1 ISTPWMTSTAPNA
14 LRTSQMATGAN
25 VSSCQSGLFW
35 AAPAEWRVIMSHV
48 RRAARVLL
56 WVQSHVLSAQS
67 QGGAHPCPHDAGP
80 RELFSIGDGRVRF
93 ERTVSGVAQCQ
104 RPTTSV

>member
-1 ISTPWMTSTAPNA
+1 
-14 LRTSQMATGAN
+14 
-25 VSSCQSGLFW
+25 
-35 AAPAEWRVIMSHV
+35 MSHV

-93 ERTVSGVAQCQ
+93 ERTVSGV
-104 RPTTSV
+104 